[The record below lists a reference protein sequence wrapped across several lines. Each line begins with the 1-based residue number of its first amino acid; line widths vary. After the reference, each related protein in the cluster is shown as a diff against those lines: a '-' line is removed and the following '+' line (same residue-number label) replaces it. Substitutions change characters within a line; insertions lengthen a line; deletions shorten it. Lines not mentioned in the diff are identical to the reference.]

1 MTGPGSSAEESQ
13 CVLVDRHCNAV
24 TVGRSTQ
31 QAPCTQHNG
40 LPDSSKPV
48 SEPKSKSKSGRG
60 SKADSKYQRASHNI
74 SARQIRDEAEQRR
87 AEANRRSRRNGDTSS
102 ADQAEAEVVV
112 VESSAAGDQS
122 SAARNGAGTSA
133 SRRRTTERKTT
144 DKIKASKS
152 SKKRKKHD
160 NDDSD
165 DENEIARAIFQ
176 ARHVPLPGQME
187 NCAICEKRFT
197 VTPYSVA
204 DPDGGLLCAPCG
216 REVAKERQ
224 GLQPKKKPKKQTGGV
239 GSRRS
244 MQSRILDGDVGTK
257 SLATLCVQTLAKNV
271 DMAESLGDLPEHLI
285 DKIARIFSKRRL
297 LRPETLP
304 LFVQPT
310 VESIKIYDGANL
322 GVQDYIG
329 IFQVCSNLR
338 RFKARSAVQFKDEAM
353 DYLLSRDTALEG
365 FYLSG
370 ANLLSEEKWHEL
382 FRKKGKFLKSVQVY
396 YTDKHF
402 GDDTIGVMATCC
414 PGLSRL
420 KIEHNQKLT
429 QQGVESIGNLSA
441 LEHIGLQLQQPLPSK
456 SLTPVIS
463 RIGPHLK
470 TLSLRIVPEADD
482 AVLQAIHT
490 SCRVLQKLRITE
502 SEAMTDQG
510 FAHLFTDWANPPLQ
524 QVDLQKCRHLD
535 AARPRDND
543 DNIGFCSE
551 GFKALM
557 AHSGSKLV
565 DLNVHACRHISRE
578 AFEHV
583 FHEAAVYPELK
594 RLEISFCEQVTD
606 FVLGRI
612 FRSCP
617 RIKEVNVFGC
627 MKVKDVLVPRG
638 VILVGVPNARGMI
651 TEGID
656 SHLPLDSP
664 VPV

>member
-1 MTGPGSSAEESQ
+1 MTGPGSSTEGLQ
-13 CVLVDRHCNAV
+13 FRH
-24 TVGRSTQ
+24 Q
-31 QAPCTQHNG
+31 Q
-40 LPDSSKPV
+40 DSSKPV
-48 SEPKSKSKSGRG
+48 TESKSESKSKSKSDRG
-60 SKADSKYQRASHNI
+60 SKADSKYQRTSHNI

-87 AEANRRSRRNGDTSS
+87 TEANRRSRRNGDSSS
-102 ADQAEAEVVV
+102 AGQAEVAV
-112 VESSAAGDQS
+112 VESSAAGEQS
-122 SAARNGAGTSA
+122 FAARNGAATSA
-133 SRRRTTERKTT
+133 ARRKTIEQKT
-144 DKIKASKS
+144 IEKIKASKS
-152 SKKRKKHD
+152 FKKRKKHA
-160 NDDSD
+160 DDGSD
-165 DENEIARAIFQ
+165 DEDEIARAIFQ
-176 ARHVPLPGQME
+176 ARHAPLPGQTE
-187 NCAICEKRFT
+187 NCAICDKRFT

-204 DPDGGLLCAPCG
+204 GPEGGLLCAPCG
-216 REVAKERQ
+216 REIAKERQ

-271 DMAESLGDLPEHLI
+271 DMAESLGDLPEHLV
-285 DKIARIFSKRRL
+285 DKIARIISKRRL

-310 VESIKIYDGANL
+310 AESIKIYDGANL

-338 RFKARSAVQFKDEAM
+338 QFKARSAVQFKDEVM
-353 DYLLSRDTALEG
+353 DYLLSRDIALES

-382 FRKKGKFLKSVQVY
+382 FEKKGKFLKSVQVY

-402 GDDTIGVMATCC
+402 GDETIGVMATSC
-414 PGLSRL
+414 PDLSRL

-429 QQGVESIGNLSA
+429 QMGVESIGNLSA
-441 LEHIGLQLQQPLPSK
+441 LEHIGLQLQHPVPSK
-456 SLTPVIS
+456 SLTSVIS
-463 RIGPHLK
+463 KIGPHLK
-470 TLSLRIVPEADD
+470 TLSLRLVREADD
-482 AVLQAIHT
+482 AVLQAIRT
-490 SCRVLQKLRITE
+490 SCQMLQKLRITE

-510 FAHLFTDWANPPLQ
+510 FADLFSGWSNPPLH
-524 QVDLQKCRHLD
+524 QVDLQKCRQLD
-535 AARPRDND
+535 ATHPRDNE
-543 DNIGFCSE
+543 DNIGLCSE

-565 DLNVHACRHISRE
+565 DLNVHACRHISRQ

-583 FHEAAVYPELK
+583 FHETAVYPELT

-606 FVLGRI
+606 FVLGCI

-638 VILVGVPNARGMI
+638 VVLVGVPNARGMI
-651 TEGID
+651 TEGTD
-656 SHLPLDSP
+656 SHLPLESP
-664 VPV
+664 SQ